1 MAAKLPTASS
11 LLNRMAAQTCGK
23 RRYQRLFR
31 RLHGVSL
38 AGLNY
43 GCGDPAINGELAF
56 LDRMARTWGGR
67 PIVAF
72 DVGASQG
79 MWSAAVLERNP
90 AAAIYA
96 FEPMPTAFDRLSAH
110 LGDRVNLNPFALG
123 DTAGHAEM
131 FAPPGGDRLL
141 GELAS
146 LHVRDLSR
154 FDLAVETIGRVE
166 VQTLDDF
173 CAEHEIA
180 RIDLLKIDTEGHELS
195 VLTGAERMLAAGA
208 IRAIQFEFGGTNI
221 DARVFLRDIVGRLA
235 PTHEVCRLLR
245 DGVDPVQMNEREE
258 IFSYANFVAF
268 AR

>member
-1 MAAKLPTASS
+1 MAGKLRSATS
-11 LLNRMAAQTCGK
+11 LLDRMVAPTYGK
-23 RRYQRLFR
+23 RRFQSLYR
-31 RLHGVSL
+31 RLHAVAL

-43 GCGDPAINGELAF
+43 GCGEPAVNGEMAF
-56 LDRMARTWGGR
+56 LDRIARTWGGR
-67 PIVAF
+67 AVVAF

-90 AAAIYA
+90 SATVFA
-96 FEPMPTAFDRLSAH
+96 FEPMPTAFERLAAH
-110 LGDRVNLNPFALG
+110 LGDRVHLNPCALG

-131 FAPPGGDRLL
+131 FAPPGDDQRN

-166 VQTLDDF
+166 VQRLDDF
-173 CAEHEIA
+173 CAENEIA
-180 RIDLLKIDTEGHELS
+180 RIDLLKIDTEGHELA

-208 IRAIQFEFGGTNI
+208 IGAIQFEFGGTNI
-221 DARVFLRDIVGRLA
+221 DARVFLRDIVGLLA
-235 PTHEVCRLLR
+235 PTHDVFRLLR

>member
-1 MAAKLPTASS
+1 MAAKLSTATS
-11 LLNRMAAQTCGK
+11 LLNRMAAPTYG
-23 RRYQRLFR
+23 RRRFQGLYR
-31 RLHGVSL
+31 RLHGVAL

-43 GCGDPAINGELAF
+43 GCGDPAVNGEMAF
-56 LDRMARTWGGR
+56 LDRIAGTWSGR
-67 PIVAF
+67 PVVAF
-72 DVGASQG
+72 DVGAAQG
-79 MWSAAVLERNP
+79 VWSEAVLARNP
-90 AAAIYA
+90 AATIFA
-96 FEPMPTAFDRLSAH
+96 FEPMPATFERLSAH
-110 LGDRVNLNPFALG
+110 LGDRVRLNACALG
-123 DTAGHAEM
+123 EAAGHAEM
-131 FAPPGGDRLL
+131 FAPPGGDEQD

-166 VQTLDDF
+166 VRTLDDF

-180 RIDLLKIDTEGHELS
+180 RIDLLKIDTEGHELA

-208 IRAIQFEFGGTNI
+208 VRAIQFEFGGTNI

-235 PTHEVCRLLR
+235 PTHDVFRLLR
-245 DGVDPVQMNEREE
+245 DGVDPVQCNEREE